1 LIGFALALL
10 VVFRA
15 NVGWE
20 AGVSAALN
28 STRATSGIIVLI
40 ATAAITARKNIPQ
53 STAPI
58 CCRQFIDTECQ
69 LARMKI
75 LLLTGVE
82 VGVGADRSQTA
93 PMSANG
99 T

>member
-1 LIGFALALL
+1 LALL

-28 STRATSGIIVLI
+28 SPRATSGTIVLI
-40 ATAAITARKNIPQ
+40 ATITARKNIPQ
-53 STAPI
+53 STVPI

-69 LARMKI
+69 LAKMKI
-75 LLLTGVE
+75 LLLTSVE
-82 VGVGADRSQTA
+82 VRIAGPPNSADVR
-93 PMSANG
+93 
-99 T
+99 